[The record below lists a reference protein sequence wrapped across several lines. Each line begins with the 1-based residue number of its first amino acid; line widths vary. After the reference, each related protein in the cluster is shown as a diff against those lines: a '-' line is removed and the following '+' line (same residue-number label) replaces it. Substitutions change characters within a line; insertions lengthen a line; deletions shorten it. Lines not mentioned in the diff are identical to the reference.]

1 MVKLNQMYGKEN
13 SRVRNQR
20 RVSENVIRY
29 KRYGFIYRTILAILS
44 FLCLNL
50 MTLVIPILFPL
61 WFFCSIVGVFQA
73 YKLKGEFKCAYCR
86 KVVTVTQERT
96 CTCKNCKSVYERL
109 SNRDNT
115 ITPI

>member
-1 MVKLNQMYGKEN
+1 MVKMNQMYGKEN
-13 SRVRNQR
+13 SRVQKQN
-20 RVSENVIRY
+20 RVSENVIKY

-50 MTLVIPILFPL
+50 MTLIIPILFPL
-61 WFFCSIVGVFQA
+61 WFFCSIVGAFQA
-73 YKLKGEFKCAYCR
+73 YKLKGEFKCTYCR
-86 KVVTVTQERT
+86 KVVTVTKERM
-96 CTCKNCKSVYERL
+96 CTCKSCKSVYERL